1 MVRRS
6 RYTLVALLVALGI
19 GVSPVR
25 GEETVQA
32 RLQHPG
38 IETEAVPLSA
48 ASESFQRM
56 ADAWEAEVI
65 ELHLGEQRITAT
77 RRELGAQ
84 VDRQRLERWLQDLGH
99 ADSPLR
105 EHHEGLRFDVPLAW
119 TFQSDAI
126 LERLIALKADQDH
139 RAEAAR
145 IDPETGEII
154 DEVHGLQVDPWA
166 TIDALDAAF
175 RSGDTQVA
183 IAAERQTPS
192 RLAADLE
199 GLDLRASLGTF
210 ETPYDGSGRSAD
222 RTHNLRVAAEKI
234 DGMILMPGEVFDFN
248 DIVGER
254 SLAGGFRPATVI
266 AGGELVDGV
275 GGGACQIAGT
285 LHAAVFFAGLE
296 VVDRNPHSRPSS
308 YIKLGLDAAVSYP
321 NLNFRFRN
329 DKDFPVQVRIVV
341 EGGFTRAEILG
352 AEARERVSF
361 VRRID
366 DFEAFGEREIEDPNL
381 PAGVRVL
388 TQRGVPGFSVTRFR
402 VIRDPELHTAR
413 RERSEDTYP
422 PTTQVWRVGTGEPA
436 PEDYEPPAGDRHN
449 EYRADAYMAV
459 TQGVGV
465 EGTQIVRR
473 AGRTGTLGWTTRE
486 GMPPAHRESPPE
498 Q

>member
-1 MVRRS
+1 M
-6 RYTLVALLVALGI
+6 VALLVALGAGI
-19 GVSPVR
+19 SPAQ
-25 GEETVQA
+25 GEDAFRA
-32 RLQHPG
+32 RLSPPG
-38 IETEAVPLSA
+38 VTQEQRPRAVPVEGA
-48 ASESFQRM
+48 EQAFADA
-56 ADAWEAEVI
+56 ADAWERTPM
-65 ELHLGEQRITAT
+65 ELHLGEETLTGT
-77 RRELGAQ
+77 RREFGAE
-84 VDRQRLERWLQDLGH
+84 VDRPRLRHWLEELASPESAMHPRSGQGPVDLPMPW
-99 ADSPLR
+99 SFR
-105 EHHEGLRFDVPLAW
+105 
-119 TFQSDAI
+119 SDGV
-126 LERLIALKADQDH
+126 LERLIEFKANHDR

-145 IDPETGEII
+145 IDPETGAII
-154 DEVHGLQVDPWA
+154 AEVHGLQVDPWA
-166 TIDALDAAF
+166 TLDALDAAF
-175 RSGDTQVA
+175 RSGETRVA

-199 GLDLRASLGTF
+199 GLDLHATLGSF

-321 NLNFRFRN
+321 TLNFRFRN

-341 EGGFTRAEILG
+341 EGGFTRAQILG

-388 TQRGVPGFSVTRFR
+388 TQRGVPGFSLTRFR

-413 RERSEDTYP
+413 RERSEDSYP

-449 EYRADAYMAV
+449 EYRADSYMAV

-465 EGTQIVRR
+465 EGTQVVRR
-473 AGRTGTLGWTTRE
+473 AGRTGTAGWTTRE
-486 GMPPAHRESPPE
+486 GMPPAVRDTEEP
-498 Q
+498 